1 MMLRLS
7 RKTLLALEAVIDIAF
22 NARPEPVQA
31 KEITARQGVPQRY
44 LEQVMQQLVR
54 AGILKGVRGPR
65 GGYRLARERRRISVG
80 DVVRVAESIEDG
92 EEEKI
97 RPRSELGLR
106 IVAPLIQTL
115 QEEMMARLDA
125 ISIEDLCQRA
135 RVQGVDADRRTERRF
150 RHLTGASMQT
160 GKPGRGRIYN
170 SITETIGD
178 TPLVRMDRMAQE
190 AGVKADILLK
200 LEFFN
205 PLASVK
211 DRIGV
216 GMIEALEKAGR
227 HHARQNPP

>member
-80 DVVRVAESIEDG
+80 DVVRVAESIDDG
-92 EEEKI
+92 EEGQA
-97 RPRSELGLR
+97 RPRSDLGLR

-115 QEEMMARLDA
+115 QDDVMARLDS

-135 RVQGVDADRRTERRF
+135 RD
-150 RHLTGASMQT
+150 
-160 GKPGRGRIYN
+160 N
-170 SITETIGD
+170 
-178 TPLVRMDRMAQE
+178 
-190 AGVKADILLK
+190 
-200 LEFFN
+200 
-205 PLASVK
+205 
-211 DRIGV
+211 GV
-216 GMIEALEKAGR
+216 GSDGR
-227 HHARQNPP
+227 ESADFTI